1 MSTITPTT
9 TTTTNNSYSNRDNKQ
24 ICNAF
29 GCYSIA
35 TETINVD
42 GGNYGTITLSLC
54 SSCKNKFTE

>member
-1 MSTITPTT
+1 MSTSTPTIT
-9 TTTTNNSYSNRDNKQ
+9 TKSSYSDLDNKQ

-29 GCYSIA
+29 GCYFIA